1 MSCIYLINGE
11 AFLLIENPLK
21 CAIKIAWIIAPNTL
35 ALLCTIC
42 LLSHQSSYLG
52 TDRRR
57 SPLYRSYLSLFLE
70 EEVVFFIS
78 LLSQFFLQEKKQKVR
93 VKQPH
98 RSVKLMWHLE
108 FKEIQ
113 NLKNTIFYQKKIHIS
128 ACTHSIDDEVKA
140 IFFASIFQKCLHQ
153 YLSTFSLSC
162 TDRRLKSLLTFV
174 CKFTVLYKGNQL
186 PWSAQHC
193 AVSSLYQF

>member
-57 SPLYRSYLSLFLE
+57 SPLYRSDLSLFLE

-98 RSVKLMWHLE
+98 RSVKLMWHVE

-128 ACTHSIDDEVKA
+128 ACTLRVTMRLRLYFLPQYFKNACINTYQHSACRAHIDA
-140 IFFASIFQKCLHQ
+140 WNPS
-153 YLSTFSLSC
+153 
-162 TDRRLKSLLTFV
+162 
-174 CKFTVLYKGNQL
+174 
-186 PWSAQHC
+186 
-193 AVSSLYQF
+193 

>member
-57 SPLYRSYLSLFLE
+57 SPLYRSDLSLFLE

-128 ACTHSIDDEVKA
+128 ACTHSSDDEVKA
-140 IFFASIFQKCLHQ
+140 IFFCLNISKMLASILI
-153 YLSTFSLSC
+153 
-162 TDRRLKSLLTFV
+162 
-174 CKFTVLYKGNQL
+174 NIQL
-186 PWSAQHC
+186 VVHI
-193 AVSSLYQF
+193 